1 MKNKNNEVFI
11 LYMKKNIS
19 KTQINKALN
28 EVLKES
34 NEVQEGWF
42 SNLFGSEYDRYSDD
56 LQEIMQ
62 NLITNVYYD
71 KDLIASVRE
80 LYENVQSSDMDRRDK
95 RELLDIMYNVYQTL
109 ESSKTRLEGY
119 VYRLQRLRK

>member
-71 KDLIASVRE
+71 KDLITSVRE

>member
-1 MKNKNNEVFI
+1 
-11 LYMKKNIS
+11 
-19 KTQINKALN
+19 
-28 EVLKES
+28 
-34 NEVQEGWF
+34 
-42 SNLFGSEYDRYSDD
+42 
-56 LQEIMQ
+56 MQ

>member
-1 MKNKNNEVFI
+1 
-11 LYMKKNIS
+11 MKKNIS
-19 KTQINKALN
+19 KIQINKALN

-71 KDLIASVRE
+71 KDLITSVRE

>member
-71 KDLIASVRE
+71 KDLIDSVRE

>member
-1 MKNKNNEVFI
+1 
-11 LYMKKNIS
+11 MKKNIS

-42 SNLFGSEYDRYSDD
+42 GNLFGSDYDRYSDD

-71 KDLIASVRE
+71 KDLITSVRE

>member
-1 MKNKNNEVFI
+1 
-11 LYMKKNIS
+11 MKKNIS

-42 SNLFGSEYDRYSDD
+42 SNLFGSDYDRYSDD

-62 NLITNVYYD
+62 NLISNVYYD
-71 KDLIASVRE
+71 ENLISNVRE
-80 LYENVQSSDMDRRDK
+80 LYQNVQNSDMDRRDK
-95 RELLDIMYNVYQTL
+95 RELLDIMYNVYQIL
-109 ESSKTRLEGY
+109 ESSKNKLNGY
-119 VYRLQRLRK
+119 VTRLQRLRK